1 MAQMTKTTGVTMGQT
16 SVGALNSDCPSR
28 PETPAPSGSVRFEHE
43 PPCLPAWYARPDN
56 ASTSITASVLAR
68 LRADILSARLVPGA
82 KLSIKVLC
90 YDYAAGITPLREALI
105 LLCGAG
111 LVIQESQRGF
121 SVAPTSHR
129 DFSDVADCRRRLET
143 MALALAIG
151 RGDLA
156 WRHRVAEAR
165 AAYAAVSA
173 RVGENAP
180 IDEIWE
186 ERHRR
191 FHFALISACG
201 SMALLNFC
209 AQLHDRFDRYRRIAV
224 PTKSSMAHVG
234 TDHDVIMAA
243 AIKGDAAGAVATLDR
258 HIAETAELVLG
269 YYEVE

>member
-1 MAQMTKTTGVTMGQT
+1 
-16 SVGALNSDCPSR
+16 
-28 PETPAPSGSVRFEHE
+28 
-43 PPCLPAWYARPDN
+43 LPAWYARPDN
-56 ASTSITASVLAR
+56 GSASITATVLAR

-82 KLSIKVLC
+82 KLSIKVLR

-121 SVAPTSHR
+121 RVAPTSHR
-129 DFSDVADCRRRLET
+129 DFSDIADCRRRLET
-143 MALALAIG
+143 MALALSIEH
-151 RGDLA
+151 GDLG
-156 WRHRVAEAR
+156 WRHQVTQAR

-173 RVGENAP
+173 RVGENNP

-201 SMALLNFC
+201 SSALLNFC

-224 PTKSSMAHVG
+224 PSKSSMAHVG

-243 AIKGDAAGAVATLDR
+243 AIKGDTVAAIAALDR
-258 HIAETAELVLG
+258 HIAETADLVRG
-269 YYEVE
+269 HYEADSNG